1 MHNFNP
7 IPRIEQVNL
16 ATLNPSLITPHSL
29 NDLNKFYGKGITLES
44 QEQSFG
50 STLHK
55 KDFSTLSKPFQ

>member
-44 QEQSFG
+44 QE
-50 STLHK
+50 
-55 KDFSTLSKPFQ
+55 